1 MEKVAYQKV
10 LFKTVMCVMA
20 CDGEIHESEIK
31 EVELACHQTEYF
43 KDLVFKDELD
53 IAIKEFSQDEKK
65 FVWDCISSF
74 SEHSLSPVQELQVL
88 ELILRIIYA
97 DGRIDRNEIEFLKI
111 VKSHLNVSNEI
122 FFKRFGEVAGLGANH
137 ALDKL
142 TTKTHD
148 FISELNLA
156 KVGELEF
163 VNISNN

>member
-1 MEKVAYQKV
+1 MENIAYQKV

-31 EVELACHQTEYF
+31 EVELAFQQTEYF
-43 KDLVFKDELD
+43 KDLVFKDELALV
-53 IAIKEFSQDEKK
+53 INEFNQNEKK

-97 DGRIDRNEIEFLKI
+97 DGRVDRNELEFLKI

-122 FFKRFGEVAGLGANH
+122 FFKRFGDVDGLGANH
-137 ALDKL
+137 TIEKITA
-142 TTKTHD
+142 KTQY
-148 FISELNLA
+148 FISELNLPEL
-156 KVGELEF
+156 GELEL
-163 VNISNN
+163 VKLNE